1 MKNITIKDIARIA
14 GVSQKTVS
22 RVINN
27 EKHVKK
33 DTIKKVSAIVNQYGY
48 EPNFFARS
56 LKTRKS
62 KTIGLIIGDIENP
75 YYARLSKGVMDVAEY
90 ADYNVM
96 VCNSKYTVELGERY
110 LNMLIK
116 KGVDGVLI
124 ATIDFTGESIKK
136 LRNRNIPFVLITC
149 KLDTPPDVN
158 YVISDD
164 YYGGRIAAEYLIN
177 LGHRKIYFLRA
188 ADVVGANERVRA
200 FRDVLMKNKCF
211 SDDCISK
218 ALVNSDGS
226 YEETRR
232 FLKTHYDYTAIMGGN
247 DFVAMGAMEAI
258 LESGLKIPEDI
269 SLMGYDNLKITSILK
284 IPLTT
289 VEQPNYE
296 FGDIAARRLIQMIED
311 HESMKKPQ
319 KIVKKPKLIIRESCR
334 MIVDR

>member
-1 MKNITIKDIARIA
+1 MKNITIKDIARIS

-33 DTIKKVSAIVNQYGY
+33 ETIEKVSIIIKQYGY
-48 EPNFFARS
+48 EPNYFARS
-56 LKTRKS
+56 LKTRRS

-75 YYARLSKGVMDVAEY
+75 YYARLSKGVMDVSED
-90 ADYNVM
+90 ADYNVI

-124 ATIDFTGESIKK
+124 ATIDFTEESIQK
-136 LRNRNIPFVLITC
+136 LRYRNIPFVLITC
-149 KLDTPPDVN
+149 KLDNPPDIN

-164 YYGGRIAAEYLIN
+164 YYGGRLAAEYLIS

-200 FRDVLMKNKCF
+200 FRDVMIENGCF
-211 SDDCISK
+211 SEDSISRV
-218 ALVNSDGS
+218 LINSDGS

-232 FLKTHYDYTAIMGGN
+232 FLKTHNDYTAIMGGN
-247 DFVAMGAMEAI
+247 DFIAIGAMEAI
-258 LESGLKIPEDI
+258 FESGLRIPEDI

-284 IPLTT
+284 VPLTT
-289 VEQPNYE
+289 VEQPNYQ
-296 FGDIAARRLIQMIED
+296 FGKIAAERLIQMINNP
-311 HESMKKPQ
+311 ESV
-319 KIVKKPKLIIRESCR
+319 KIPRKIIKKPKLIIRESCR
-334 MIVDR
+334 RIDHR